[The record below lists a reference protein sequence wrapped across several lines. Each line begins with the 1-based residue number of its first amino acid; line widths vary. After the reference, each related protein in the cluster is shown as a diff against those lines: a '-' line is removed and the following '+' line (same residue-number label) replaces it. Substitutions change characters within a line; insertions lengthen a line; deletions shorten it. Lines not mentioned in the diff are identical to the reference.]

1 MNDVRAY
8 YAESTYRARTKRQG
22 ASMQRFEGKVVVITG
37 AAGGI
42 GLAAAERFASEGAKI
57 VAVDLGSSDLGAV
70 EERVRGAGSEAL
82 TVGADVSKAS
92 EVEAYVR
99 AATAKFG
106 RIDAFFNNA
115 GIEGWVGPTVDYP
128 EEMFDR
134 VLAVNVKGV
143 WLGIKYVVPVM
154 RGQGGGAIV
163 NTASVA
169 GLSGTP
175 NIVAYGA
182 SKHAVI
188 GLTKS
193 AAIEFAPDGI
203 RTNVICPSPIETRM
217 MRSLERG
224 MNADHPDAV
233 KQQIAMNI
241 PMGRYGEP
249 SEVAALA
256 AFLCSEDA
264 SFINGGVYTVDG
276 GSRAR

>member
-1 MNDVRAY
+1 M
-8 YAESTYRARTKRQG
+8 T
-22 ASMQRFEGKVVVITG
+22 RFEGKVAVITG

-42 GLAAAERFASEGAKI
+42 GLAAIERFASEGAKV
-57 VAVDLGSSDLGAV
+57 VAVDLKGSDLDAAV
-70 EERVRGAGSEAL
+70 QRAKDAGSEAIA
-82 TVGADVSKAS
+82 VEADVSNAGQ
-92 EVEAYVR
+92 VEAYAQ
-99 AATAKFG
+99 AAKAKYG

-115 GIEGWVGPTVDYP
+115 GIEGWVGPSVDYP
-128 EEMFDR
+128 EEIFDK

-143 WLGIKYVVPVM
+143 WLGMKYVVPIM
-154 RGQGGGAIV
+154 RQNGGGAIV

-175 NIVAYGA
+175 TIIAYGA
-182 SKHAVI
+182 SKHAVV

-203 RTNVICPSPIETRM
+203 RTNAVCPSPIETRM

-233 KQQIAMNI
+233 KQQIASNI

-249 SEVAALA
+249 SEVAALV
-256 AFLCSEDA
+256 AFLCSDDA
-264 SFINGGVYTVDG
+264 SFINGGIYPVDG